1 MSDYVSFFLNAAGGV
16 TQLECIEISHP
27 SFSKVYRYVKNDTQG
42 ITAANQNYD
51 YKPMSIKRNNVTN
64 DLDQTLSITLADV
77 DDELL
82 NEVKKIHS
90 SAFRKIKPEC
100 SFKIYRDDDLSE
112 PMISMPALEIRSVSK
127 DTSGLAT
134 FDAQA
139 PQLNSVRTGRIYTIE
154 EFPLLRRA

>member
-1 MSDYVSFFLNAAGGV
+1 MSDYTSFFLNSGGGV
-16 TQLECIEISHP
+16 VQLECIEISHP

-64 DLDQTLSITLADV
+64 DLDQTLSITLADM
-77 DDELL
+77 DDELMD
-82 NEVKKIHS
+82 EVKKIHS
-90 SAFRKIKPEC
+90 STFRKIKPEC
-100 SFKIYRDDDLSE
+100 SFKIYRDDDLTE
-112 PMISMPALEIRSVSK
+112 PMISMPALEIPSVSK

-139 PQLNSVRTGRIYTIE
+139 PQLNSVRTGRIYTNE

>member
-1 MSDYVSFFLNAAGGV
+1 MSDYVSFFLNAGGGV
-16 TQLECIEISHP
+16 KQLECIEISHP
-27 SFSKVYRYVKNDTQG
+27 SFSKVYRYVRNNDEG
-42 ITAANQNYD
+42 ITAGNQNYD

-64 DLDQTLSITLADV
+64 DLDQTLSITLADM
-77 DDELL
+77 DDELMD
-82 NEVKKIHS
+82 EVKKIHS

-112 PMISMPALEIRSVSK
+112 PMISMPALEIPSVSK